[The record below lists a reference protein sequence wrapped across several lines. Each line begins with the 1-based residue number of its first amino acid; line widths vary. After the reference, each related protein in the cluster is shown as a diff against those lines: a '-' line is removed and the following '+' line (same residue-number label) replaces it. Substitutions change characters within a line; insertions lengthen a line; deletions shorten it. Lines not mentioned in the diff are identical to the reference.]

1 MAYGFDRFLTTHTGS
16 LPRPDDL
23 IRAMFAKEEGVPV
36 DRAALA
42 ARISEAVV
50 EVVKKQVESAV
61 DLVND
66 GEMSKP
72 SYATYI
78 KDRLTGFA
86 GSSNTF
92 VYQDLAE
99 FPNLAKR
106 VFSDPGRSRRR
117 TPACTASI
125 AVGDPAAPLADI
137 ENLKAAL
144 AGVNAAGAFLSAASP
159 GVISLFFRND
169 YYANQEAYLSAIAE
183 AMPRRVRC

>member
-1 MAYGFDRFLTTHTGS
+1 MANGFDRFLTTHTGS

-23 IRAMFAKEEGVPV
+23 VRAMFAKEEGVPV

-42 ARISEAVV
+42 ARISEAVA
-50 EVVKKQVESAV
+50 EMVKRQVDSGV

-72 SYATYI
+72 SYATYV

-92 VYQDLAE
+92 VYQELAE

-117 TPACTASI
+117 
-125 AVGDPAAPLADI
+125 
-137 ENLKAAL
+137 
-144 AGVNAAGAFLSAASP
+144 
-159 GVISLFFRND
+159 ISLSETAIRP
-169 YYANQEAYLSAIAE
+169 LSLCGIRYSNKSSRSE
-183 AMPRRVRC
+183 PVSIKM